1 MTTSNHKLRLEDVAA
16 IRDLYKKGWRQV
28 DLAVKFGIS
37 QSHVSEIVN
46 GRKWKTST
54 STTKPHGRLK
64 DSALFRDL
72 HPLLRDLL
80 QALKQ
85 EES

>member
-28 DLAVKFGIS
+28 DLAVKFGVS

-46 GRKWKTST
+46 GRKWRTNT
-54 STTKPHGRLK
+54 STTNPRGHLK

-85 EES
+85 EGN